1 MVKKERRTDKDM
13 LPPAQ
18 ASLAEPHSRTHAR
31 SPGARRKRS
40 FFFRTRR
47 RTIITILLLTP
58 LFLCLSYWLVGT
70 IALADTASLYEMKGI
85 VQTRREDEAQWEPA
99 HTNQLLG
106 RKDRIRTKDGSSA
119 RLLFFDV
126 SSVDLDENTEVSIT
140 RVAKRRGG
148 SAVDVILKTWV
159 GKTTVRAVRFVDP
172 SSSFR
177 MDTPTASTV
186 VRGARFTVE
195 VKEEGTTQI
204 ELEEGT
210 AKVQVGDKKELITIE
225 TGERFTLQP
234 DGVYQVEQVFAPDPQ
249 PMYAKV
255 GEAWYAPDETLRL
268 ELTETEVNLFLAAV
282 SDEQPDFMFQD
293 TQVWFIDGEAR
304 LATTVVQPKPFD
316 LSAAFDVKVVDG
328 RLEPQ
333 MKSVAAGIALPLPA
347 RILDMAVETVM
358 KQMEG
363 YLRQAY
369 DYVEFD
375 DVQIQDGFV
384 LIVGRKQ
391 PDAPV
396 GQ

>member
-1 MVKKERRTDKDM
+1 MFKKKRQPDENT
-13 LPPAQ
+13 LPSAQ
-18 ASLAEPHSRTHAR
+18 ASPAEPHSQTDTH
-31 SPGARRKRS
+31 SPDARRKRP

-47 RTIITILLLTP
+47 RTIFTILLGTP
-58 LFLCLSYWLVGT
+58 LLLCLGYWLVGT
-70 IALADTASLYEMKGI
+70 IALADTASLFELKGI
-85 VQTRREDEAQWEPA
+85 VQTRREDETRWDPA
-99 HTNQLLG
+99 HVNQLLG
-106 RKDRIRTKDGSSA
+106 RKHRIRTKDGSGV

-126 SSVDLDENTEVSIT
+126 SSVDLDENTEVSIM

-148 SAVDVILKTWV
+148 SAVDVVLKTWI

-210 AKVQVGDKKELITIE
+210 AEVRLGDKKELITIE

-249 PMYAKV
+249 PMFDKV
-255 GEAWYAPDETLRL
+255 GEAWYTPDEMLRL
-268 ELTETEVNLFLAAV
+268 ELTETEVNLFLAAL
-282 SDEQPDFMFQD
+282 SDQQPDFMFQD

-304 LATTVVQPKPFD
+304 LATTVVQPRRFD
-316 LSAAFDVKVVDG
+316 LSAAFGIKVVNG
-328 RLEPQ
+328 RLDPQ
-333 MKSVAAGIALPLPA
+333 MKSLAAGIALPLPA
-347 RILDMAVETVM
+347 RVLDMAVEAVM
-358 KQMEG
+358 AQVEG

-369 DYVEFD
+369 DYIEFH
-375 DVQIQDGFV
+375 DVQIQDGYLLV
-384 LIVGRKQ
+384 VGRKQ

-396 GQ
+396 DQ

>member
-1 MVKKERRTDKDM
+1 
-13 LPPAQ
+13 
-18 ASLAEPHSRTHAR
+18 
-31 SPGARRKRS
+31 
-40 FFFRTRR
+40 
-47 RTIITILLLTP
+47 
-58 LFLCLSYWLVGT
+58 VGT

-85 VQTRREDEAQWEPA
+85 VQTRHEDETRWDPA
-99 HTNQLLG
+99 HANQLLG
-106 RKDRIRTKDGSSA
+106 RKHRIRTKDGSSA

-126 SSVDLDENTEVSIT
+126 SSVDLDENTEVSIM

-148 SAVDVILKTWV
+148 SAVDVILKTWI

-210 AKVQVGDKKELITIE
+210 AEVRLGDKKELITIE

-249 PMYAKV
+249 PMYDKV
-255 GEAWYAPDETLRL
+255 GEAWYTPDEMLRL

-282 SDEQPDFMFQD
+282 SDQQPDFMFQD
-293 TQVWFIDGEAR
+293 TQVWFLDGEAR
-304 LATTVVQPKPFD
+304 LATTVVQPRRFD
-316 LSAAFDVKVVDG
+316 LSAAFDVKVVNG
-328 RLEPQ
+328 RLAPQ
-333 MKSVAAGIALPLPA
+333 MKSFAAGIALPLPA

-369 DYVEFD
+369 DYVEFH
-375 DVQIQDGFV
+375 DVQIQDGYV
-384 LIVGRKQ
+384 LVVGRKQ

-396 GQ
+396 DQ